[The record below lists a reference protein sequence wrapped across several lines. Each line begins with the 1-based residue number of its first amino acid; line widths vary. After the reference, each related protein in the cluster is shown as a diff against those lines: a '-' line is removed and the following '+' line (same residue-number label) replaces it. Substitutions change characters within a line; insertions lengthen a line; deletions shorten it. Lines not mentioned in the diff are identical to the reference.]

1 MFDEIS
7 EFCIHWANAMLGV
20 VAIAAALFA
29 VTHGG
34 LSAWTVCALSSAVV
48 LLTTK
53 LELRID
59 EPKSK

>member
-1 MFDEIS
+1 MFDKIS
-7 EFCIHWANAMLGV
+7 ESCIHWANYMLCGG
-20 VAIAAALFA
+20 AIIAFLLA
-29 VTHGG
+29 VKHGG
-34 LSAWTVCALSSAVV
+34 LSVWTVCALSSAVV